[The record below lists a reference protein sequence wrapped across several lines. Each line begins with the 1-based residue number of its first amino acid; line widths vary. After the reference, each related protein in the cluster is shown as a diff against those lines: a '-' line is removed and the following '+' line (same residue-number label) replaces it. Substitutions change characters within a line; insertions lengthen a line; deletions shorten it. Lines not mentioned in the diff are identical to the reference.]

1 MSKSV
6 DQRVVEMQFDNKQF
20 ESGIKTSL
28 KSLENLRKGLNF
40 DKATKSLAN
49 IEKATKNFSVAGL
62 EKSVD
67 LIASKFTNLGIVG
80 VTALQRITNAAITTG
95 SNLIKSLTLDP
106 VLTGFQEYETKMGA
120 ITTILTNTASKGTTL
135 EDVNKALNELNKY
148 ADQTIYNFAE
158 MTKNIGT
165 FTAAGVDLE
174 TSVEAIKGISNL
186 AAGSGSTPQ
195 QAATAMYQLSQALAA
210 GRVSLQ
216 DWNSVVNAGM
226 GGELFQNALKETAKQ
241 MGIVVDESVSFRE
254 SISAAGGRESWLTSD
269 VLIKT
274 LQKFA
279 NDPSLTKAATQVK
292 TFTQLIDTMKESV
305 QSGWAQSWE
314 YIIGDSQQ
322 AAELFTNLSN
332 GFNSIIQPSTNAR
345 NAALQFWNANG
356 GREAVIQGL
365 TNVLESLGNILGPI
379 REAFN
384 DAFPAI
390 TGERLV
396 DISNKFLELTERFKV
411 GGRTSENI
419 RKTFKALFDT
429 LGFGVDVI
437 RTAVGVFGRLVGAI
451 LPVGDGIFGITGTIG
466 GMVSWIIDA
475 IDSLGLFQ
483 TAITMAGK
491 PIEFLVGIV
500 GQAANTIGDLVSTLS
515 SKIHIPSFDSLT
527 DAAKSLNEFKENADG
542 SLKVLKMNAFGS
554 LTPAIELFQSFGD
567 AVITAKDKLVEF
579 AGMVRDA
586 VSPVLE
592 KIQNAFK
599 DVTFDDVL
607 GAGSLAGIAVV
618 IYKIFKR
625 VEEAATNFEELFG
638 KAITSFTNVLDAAR
652 ESLEV
657 WQKDI
662 QAGTLLKIAGAVAIL
677 AASLIALTFVDPDKL
692 AGGLIGVSV
701 LLAEVVAT
709 MEILNKFPVTN
720 IAGAATSMVIM
731 GIAISV
737 LAGALTKLKDFQS
750 WDETWPGLVAVG
762 SLLMGLAAAARI
774 MGKGISGTELI
785 KTSVGLVIFA
795 EAVKKLA
802 EAMSSFAA
810 LDAGSIAKSLGSLGA
825 ILAAITIFIRTAK
838 LDQLKGARLT
848 ILEIA
853 TSMIILYGAIELL
866 GRMDMGHLIQGLTTV
881 GVLIGAL
888 SLSLRAIGS
897 VKMSGVAASIL
908 AMATA
913 MNMLIVPVFVLGSMN
928 LSTLAKGLSSIAV
941 ALTAMTAT
949 LGILSRVSAGG
960 TSLIAVSTSMV
971 ILAGA
976 LTLLLVPLTVMG
988 ALPWQV
994 LAVGLGS
1001 MVVVLA
1007 ALGATAYVLAPLG
1020 TALLTVAGALALFG
1034 VAAIGVGVGI
1044 AALSTGLATLAVSGA
1059 AGIGV
1064 LLGALT
1070 GILAMIPVFAKEL
1083 ALGLTV
1089 FVKEVASMAP
1099 ILGDAFV
1106 TLVLEALESIGKV
1119 TPAVVETFL
1128 YMLSEVLD
1136 SLLAYAPN
1144 IGQSLVDLFI
1154 AALDVVDKNIPV
1166 ILDKIASILNTIVEY
1181 VTGTV
1186 GDMSPADIQNLLN
1199 AISTLVICFK
1209 ILSLSVGSI
1218 KTALKSAAA
1227 MAAVVMIL
1235 SGVLFIVSL
1244 LPVDKT
1250 LPIVSSLTTMIIGL
1264 SAAMFITSMI
1274 PVTGA
1279 MTGIAG
1285 LGVFVAGLTAI
1296 VAALGGLSQIPG
1308 FTWLIGEGSNALTQ
1322 LGTALGNFVGS
1333 IAGGLLTGVTSSF
1346 PQIGRDLSDFM
1357 TNASPFF
1364 EGLQNVDASAME
1376 GVKALASSILVLTA
1390 ADVINGLT
1398 SWFTGGS
1405 SLVDFGKQIAEFA
1418 PYFKSYSDQMQ
1429 GVDATVV
1436 TASANAA
1443 KALAEFASNIP
1454 NSGGVA
1460 GFFAGENDISDF
1472 GKKLA
1477 DFGPYFAKYAS
1488 SISGVDSSV
1497 VSASSAAAQSLA
1509 KMASAIPNTG
1519 GLVSLF
1525 TGDNDISKFGKKLAD
1540 FGPYFAEY
1548 ANSISGISPDAV
1560 TASASAAKA
1569 LAALAE
1575 NLPNSGGLVSLFT
1588 GDNNI
1593 SDFGKDLKDLGKSL
1607 QEYYS
1612 SIKEIDIGQ
1621 VSSATTQIQAL
1632 MNIFSTFSTA
1642 DGGSID
1648 QFLDTIKKIPG
1659 EMTEA
1664 AKGVDSSL
1672 STIQNSVSSKSD
1684 SIAESFS
1691 TLITRAINAMNSKGE
1706 QLSTVGRNVA
1716 NRFVTNLNNSLTSGL
1731 TRATSSMNRSI
1742 SMMLNSAL
1750 KQFNFYNA
1758 KFQNA
1763 GRALIDQIV
1772 KGINTRKTTIGTA
1785 INAAISSATKRLGV
1799 YTRSFY
1805 IAGQNMA
1812 QGLANGLRSGRSSV
1826 INAASST
1833 AADALSAAKR
1843 KLGIHSPSKEFE
1855 WVGEQSDNG
1864 LIRGLLALSGKVRR
1878 TGENVGEA
1886 ALSGVGL
1893 VLRQLPGILDSDVK
1907 FSPRITPVLDLSN
1920 VTSGASSINGM
1931 IPSNYGI
1938 HTNIDTSDINRV
1950 SSRLTNRQNGATKRD
1965 YGPQML
1971 EAMNRMSNQISTLGN
1986 RIEEMQVV
1994 LDTGATVGALSSKI
2008 DQKLGQ
2014 TAKYKRRNI

>member
-6 DQRVVEMQFDNKQF
+6 DERVVEMQFDNKQF
-20 ESGIKTSL
+20 ESGIKQSL

-49 IEKATKNFSVAGL
+49 IEKATKNFSMAGL

-67 LIASKFTNLGIVG
+67 LISSKFTNLGIVG
-80 VTALQRITNAAITTG
+80 VTALQRITNAAITAG
-95 SNLIKSLTLDP
+95 SNLVKSLTLDP

-135 EDVNKALNELNKY
+135 EDVNKALNELNEY

-254 SISAAGGRESWLTSD
+254 SISAAGGGESWLTSD

-332 GFNSIIQPSTNAR
+332 GFNSLIQPSTDAR

-379 REAFN
+379 GEAFN

-411 GGRTSENI
+411 GEQTSENI
-419 RKTFKALFDT
+419 RKTFKALFDI
-429 LGFGVDVI
+429 LGFGVDIVK
-437 RTAVGVFGRLVGAI
+437 TAIGVFARLVGAI

-475 IDSLGLFQ
+475 VNSLGVFE
-483 TAITMAGK
+483 TAIMMAGK
-491 PIEFLVGIV
+491 PVEFFVSII
-500 GQAANTIGDLVSTLS
+500 GQAAKGIGDLISTLS

-527 DAAKSLNEFKENADG
+527 DAAKSLNEFKGNADG
-542 SLKVLKMNAFGS
+542 TLKVLKNDAFGS

-567 AVITAKDKLVEF
+567 AVIAAKDKLVEF
-579 AGMVRDA
+579 AGMVRDE

-592 KIQNAFK
+592 KIQHAFK
-599 DVTFDDVL
+599 DVSFDDVL
-607 GAGSLAGIAVV
+607 GAGSLAGIAVI
-618 IYKIFKR
+618 IYKVFKR

-692 AGGLIGVSV
+692 SGGLIGVSV

-737 LAGALTKLKDFQS
+737 LASALTKLKDFQS
-750 WDETWPGLVAVG
+750 WDDTWPGLIAVG

-774 MGKGISGTELI
+774 MGKGINGTELI
-785 KTSVGLVIFA
+785 KTSLGLVIFA

-802 EAMSSFAA
+802 EAMSSFAT

-825 ILAAITIFIRTAK
+825 ILAAVTIFIRTAK

-866 GRMDMGHLIQGLTTV
+866 GRMDIGHLIQGLTTV
-881 GVLIGAL
+881 GLLIGAL

-897 VKMSGVAASIL
+897 VKMGGVAASIL

-913 MNMLIVPVFVLGSMN
+913 MNMLIVPVFALGSMD
-928 LSTLAKGLSSIAV
+928 LGTLAKGLSSISV

-949 LGILSRVSAGG
+949 LSILSRVSSGG

-976 LTLLLVPLTVMG
+976 LTLLLVPLTAMG

-994 LAVGLGS
+994 LATGLGS

-1034 VAAIGVGVGI
+1034 VAAIGVGAGI
-1044 AALSTGLATLAVSGA
+1044 MALSTGLATLAVSGA

-1064 LLGALT
+1064 LLGALA
-1070 GILAMIPVFAKEL
+1070 GVLAMIPVFAKEL
-1083 ALGLTV
+1083 AIGLTV
-1089 FVKEVASMAP
+1089 FVQEIAATAP
-1099 ILGDAFV
+1099 VLGDAFT
-1106 TLVLEALESIGKV
+1106 TLLIEALESVSKV
-1119 TPAVVETFL
+1119 VPAFSETLL
-1128 YMLSEVLD
+1128 YLISELLD
-1136 SLLAYAPN
+1136 DLVAYAPE
-1144 IGQSLVDLFI
+1144 IGQSIIDLLI
-1154 AALDVVDKNIPV
+1154 AALDIVDKNVPV
-1166 ILDKIASILNTIVEY
+1166 ILDKVASILTSIAEY
-1181 VTGTV
+1181 ISGAV
-1186 GDMSPADIQNLLN
+1186 GGMSADDIQKLLVT
-1199 AISTLVICFK
+1199 ISGLIVCFRL
-1209 ILSLSVGSI
+1209 LSTSMVSI
-1218 KTALKSAAA
+1218 KGALKSAVA
-1227 MAAVVMIL
+1227 MAGVMAII
-1235 SGVLFIVSL
+1235 SAMLFVVSL
-1244 LPVDKT
+1244 LPIDDA
-1250 LPIVSSLTTMIIGL
+1250 LPIAESLSMLMLSI
-1264 SAAMFITSMI
+1264 SAAMMITSMV

-1279 MTGIAG
+1279 LTGIAG
-1285 LGVFVAGLTAI
+1285 VGVFVAGLTAI
-1296 VAALGGLSQIPG
+1296 LTALGALTKIPG
-1308 FTWLIGEGSNALTQ
+1308 FSWLIGEGATVLGT
-1322 LGTALGNFVGS
+1322 LGTAIGNFVGG
-1333 IAGGLLTGVTSSF
+1333 IAGGVLSGVTSSF
-1346 PQIGRDLSDFM
+1346 PQIGQDLSDFM
-1357 TNASPFF
+1357 TNANPFF

-1376 GVKALASSILVLTA
+1376 GVKALASAILVLTA

-1418 PYFKSYSDQMQ
+1418 PYFKSYADQMQ
-1429 GVDATVV
+1429 GVDAEVV

-1460 GFFAGENDISDF
+1460 GFFAGENDLSSF
-1472 GKKLA
+1472 GKQLA
-1477 DFGPYFAKYAS
+1477 EFGPHFAKYAS
-1488 SISGVDSSV
+1488 AISGVDSSV
-1497 VSASSAAAQSLA
+1497 VTASSAAAQSLA
-1509 KMASAIPNTG
+1509 EMASVIPNTG

-1525 TGDNDISKFGKKLAD
+1525 TGDNDIATFGKKLAE

-1548 ANSISGISPDAV
+1548 ANSISGIAPDAV
-1560 TASASAAKA
+1560 TASVSAAKA

-1593 SDFGKDLKDLGKSL
+1593 ADFGKDLKGLGKSL
-1607 QEYYS
+1607 QEYYN

-1621 VSSATTQIQAL
+1621 VSSATTQMQAL

-1691 TLITRAINAMNSKGE
+1691 TLMTRVINAMNSRGE
-1706 QLSTVGRNVA
+1706 QLSTVGRNAA
-1716 NRFVTNLNNSLTSGL
+1716 NRFVTNLNNSLTIGL

-1742 SMMLNSAL
+1742 STMLNSAL
-1750 KQFNFYNA
+1750 KRFNSYNA
-1758 KFQNA
+1758 RFQNA
-1763 GRALIDQIV
+1763 GRTLIGQIV

-1785 INAAISSATKRLGV
+1785 INAAISSATKRLGN

-1805 IAGQNMA
+1805 TAGQNMA

-1833 AADALSAAKR
+1833 AADALSAAKK

-1855 WVGEQSDNG
+1855 RIGEQSDNG
-1864 LIRGLLALSGKVRR
+1864 LIRGLLALAGKVRN
-1878 TGENVGEA
+1878 TGENVGDA

-1893 VLRQLPGILDSDVK
+1893 MLRQLPRILDSDIN
-1907 FSPRITPVLDLSN
+1907 FSPRIQPVLDLSN
-1920 VTSGASSINGM
+1920 LTAGAAAMNSIFPSS
-1931 IPSNYGI
+1931 YGI
-1938 HTNIDTSDINRV
+1938 HTNVDTADIGRV
-1950 SSRLTNRQNGATKRD
+1950 SNRLSSRQNGTTKRD

-1971 EAMNRMSNQISTLGN
+1971 DAMNRMSSQINTLGD
-1986 RIEEMQVV
+1986 RIEQMQIV
-1994 LDTGATVGALSSKI
+1994 LDTGATVGALSPKI